1 MRNVLFV
8 CLDSVRYDTF
18 EAADA
23 KNMKAIG
30 PLKRT
35 HSIASCT
42 APSIIAYMSGYP
54 PIGAG
59 RKDLF
64 LRGDRGRYRWAPRF
78 FAKLGWATAWLSSN
92 TMMMAM
98 NSNLNGGFSANFKHF
113 ETEKYIKDPQHPS
126 RTAATPEIIEDIRRI
141 MEVERGSVFM
151 ALLIMDTHR
160 PYHFADGFCDI
171 DPKDPEKNFR
181 NQVKSIE
188 YFDTFFPEIVKPFIK
203 EGSITDVIITSDH
216 GELFG
221 PVYWSHDSTTEH
233 LIFDEKLHE
242 IPFIAGQ
249 VT

>member
-1 MRNVLFV
+1 MRNILFV

-18 EAADA
+18 EASNA

-42 APSIIAYMSGYP
+42 TPSMIAYLSGYP

-64 LRGDRGRYRWAPRF
+64 RRGDRGRYKWAPKF
-78 FAKLGWATAWLSSN
+78 FAKLGWGTAWLSSN
-92 TMMMAM
+92 TMMLQF
-98 NSNLNGGFSANFKHF
+98 NSNLEGAFSANFKHF
-113 ETEKYIKDPQHPS
+113 KSAKYVEGTLHPS
-126 RTAATPEIIEDIRRI
+126 RVAATPEIIKDIRKI
-141 MEVERGSVFM
+141 MAVERGSVFM
-151 ALLIMDTHR
+151 SLLIMDTHR
-160 PYHFADGFCDI
+160 PYNFADGYCDI
-171 DPKDPEKNFR
+171 DPSDPEKNFE
-181 NQVKSIE
+181 NQVRSIE
-188 YFDTFFPEIVKPFIK
+188 YFDSLFPDIVNPFR
-203 EGSITDVIITSDH
+203 GRGVTDVIITSDH

-221 PVYWSHDSTTEH
+221 PIYWSHDSTTEH

-242 IPFIAGQ
+242 VPFIAGQ

>member
-1 MRNVLFV
+1 MRNILFV

-42 APSIIAYMSGYP
+42 APSMIAYLSGYP
-54 PIGAG
+54 PIGVG
-59 RKDLF
+59 QKDLF
-64 LRGDRGRYRWAPRF
+64 RRGNAGRYVWAPKF

-92 TMMMAM
+92 TMMLQL
-98 NSNLNGGFSANFKHF
+98 NSNLQGGFSASFKYF
-113 ETEKYIKDPQHPS
+113 KSLKYVEGKERPGRS
-126 RTAATPEIIEDIRRI
+126 TATPEIIEDIRKI
-141 MEVERGSVFM
+141 VEGERAPLFM

-160 PYHFADGFCDI
+160 PYNFADGYCDI
-171 DPKDPEKNFR
+171 DPEDPEKNFR

-188 YFDTFFPEIVKPFIK
+188 YFDSFFPDILKPFR
-203 EGSITDVIITSDH
+203 GRGTTDVIITSDH

-233 LIFDEKLHE
+233 LEFDEKLHE
-242 IPFIAGQ
+242 VPFITGQ